1 MTKILLL
8 SSISLENGLIK
19 AYLTKPIAADK
30 LNKRLMEDGRNLAER
45 TLGGS
50 RIKCIDIDKVHCAGA
65 KGFSA
70 AEGLAYVEAG
80 FELIEHQN
88 ELVFARFGQ
97 DVALAFLVVTQQ
109 HVAAILF
116 FAHKIPGEKFNARSL
131 RSLKAQRTQRKN
143 S

>member
-1 MTKILLL
+1 MTLGK
-8 SSISLENGLIK
+8 S
-19 AYLTKPIAADK
+19 
-30 LNKRLMEDGRNLAER
+30 LMEDGRNLAER

-50 RIKCIDIDKVHCAGA
+50 RIKSIDTDKVHRARA

-116 FAHKIPGEKFNARSL
+116 FTHEFPRMNFRPFATLTQEAKDQKVKKKAFRESFQFPL
-131 RSLKAQRTQRKN
+131 RLCSSFASFR
-143 S
+143 